1 MIYLVTKKKGRERK
15 VALFFLPALFL
26 ATLSI
31 TAAVYFGLLPSL
43 QIFGQEGRLVI
54 ASATDHGKKVAFHLE
69 KHGSFIISYTHSVDR
84 VPVVEHYRINEEG
97 QLVLEMFENSTFGAG
112 LGDQMGELAWVDG
125 RQVVRNINLVL
136 DRLPLR
142 IGSIANP
149 SVCIENYRASDQGT
163 ERRIR
168 LLDRFENGELV
179 YIYFR

>member
-1 MIYLVTKKKGRERK
+1 MVSSITKKKGRERK

-26 ATLSI
+26 AALSI
-31 TAAVYFGLLPSL
+31 TAAAYFWLLPSL
-43 QIFGQEGRLVI
+43 QAFGQKDVLMIV
-54 ASATDHGKKVAFHLE
+54 SATDHGKKVVFPME
-69 KHGSFIISYTHSVDR
+69 KHGTFVISYTHSVDR
-84 VPVVEHYRINEEG
+84 VPVVEHYRITEEG
-97 QLVLEMFENSTFGAG
+97 RLILEMFENSTFGAG

-149 SVCIENYRASDQGT
+149 SVHIDYDRTSDQGT

-179 YIYFR
+179 YIYFS